1 MNKNINNRAVLGG
14 CLGFIAYFLPW
25 IAVAFIVG
33 SSLASLAGNGS
44 KVFYLELLAALAL
57 IVFGVLAP
65 RLGKLAHAIIVFA
78 ALLGIAFLLHI
89 FFQEFFTAAAL
100 DQGSQQW
107 GGFLLLGIG
116 FWLAAI
122 GYIVA
127 LVGGI
132 KGLSADA

>member
-14 CLGFIAYFLPW
+14 CLGFIAFFLPW

-33 SSLASLAGNGS
+33 SNLATLAGNGA

-57 IVFGVLAP
+57 IVFGVLVP
-65 RLGKLAHAIIVFA
+65 RLGRIANVLIVFA

-89 FFQEFFTAAAL
+89 FFQEFFTALAL
-100 DQGSQQW
+100 DKGSQQW
-107 GGFLLLGIG
+107 GGFLLLGLG

-127 LVGGI
+127 LLGGL
-132 KGLSADA
+132 KGLREQ